1 MSFPQVNKIAI
12 QYAKTAKKMD
22 MKMLKQNMW
31 DILLD
36 TGKKQTLAEV
46 SAGGAMYLN
55 RTKDQ
60 RMSCR

>member
-22 MKMLKQNMW
+22 MKRLKQNMW

-36 TGKKQTLAEV
+36 TGKKQPLAEV
-46 SAGGAMYLN
+46 SAGRATYFN

-60 RMSCR
+60 RMYCK